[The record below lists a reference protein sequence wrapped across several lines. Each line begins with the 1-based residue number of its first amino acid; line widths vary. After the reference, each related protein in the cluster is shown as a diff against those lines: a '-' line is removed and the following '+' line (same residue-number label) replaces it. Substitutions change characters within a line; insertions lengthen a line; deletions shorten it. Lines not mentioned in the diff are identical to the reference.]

1 MQPRQHAQQNSQK
14 RVKTPTKS
22 QISAV
27 MRAMGGRGG
36 RSGTGSAKRRPREHY
51 QAAALISPNPTAQ

>member
-1 MQPRQHAQQNSQK
+1 M
-14 RVKTPTKS
+14 KTPTKS